1 MQDDYLST
9 AQSPTNFSTYEACS
23 DDLYPTL
30 AAFSSTYHRIHVFLS
45 LILCIFGIC
54 LNALNVVVLCQKR
67 MRNSNNLLLS
77 SLAIS
82 DGMVM
87 LIYIIYDLGFRLVA
101 RLENGMTKEYA
112 HLLLVC
118 IVGQNLFHTFSTWI
132 IVVLAAYR
140 LLYIH
145 AGPQARVVC
154 APLRVWL
161 AIAMVALVSMVL
173 TIPLAFAHE
182 VTQYRKPNCDGLKL
196 YEVDYVDNT
205 VLQTILFY
213 NSALLVKA
221 SPILLMWILSIILI
235 KKIRET
241 QMIRRRLLPLE
252 TMRSSTTLSSPST
265 GCSVEEHRIQKLRWF
280 FFKSCGGFDNCRQ
293 SAQPTKMLL
302 AVALM
307 YILTYLPQSVMLI
320 LNRYMGRCFQVQV
333 YERLGDMMDLMTLS
347 NNGIT
352 FIIYCAMS
360 AQFRDTF
367 MALLTSGRRKL
378 SHL

>member
-1 MQDDYLST
+1 
-9 AQSPTNFSTYEACS
+9 
-23 DDLYPTL
+23 
-30 AAFSSTYHRIHVFLS
+30 
-45 LILCIFGIC
+45 
-54 LNALNVVVLCQKR
+54 
-67 MRNSNNLLLS
+67 MRNSNNLLLT

-154 APLRVWL
+154 TPLRVWL

-182 VTQYRKPNCDGLKL
+182 VTHYRKPKWDGLKL

-221 SPILLMWILSIILI
+221 VPILLMWILSIILI

-241 QMIRRRLLPLE
+241 QIIRRRLLPLE
-252 TMRSSTTLSSPST
+252 TLRSSTTLSSPST
-265 GCSVEEHRIQKLRWF
+265 GCSVEERRIQKLRWF
-280 FFKSCGGFDNCRQ
+280 FFKSCGGFDSCRQ

-320 LNRYMGRCFQVQV
+320 LNRYMGRCFQEQV

-352 FIIYCAMS
+352 FVIYCAMS

-367 MALLTSGRRKL
+367 MALLTSGRRK
-378 SHL
+378 

>member
-1 MQDDYLST
+1 MR
-9 AQSPTNFSTYEACS
+9 
-23 DDLYPTL
+23 
-30 AAFSSTYHRIHVFLS
+30 SS
-45 LILCIFGIC
+45 
-54 LNALNVVVLCQKR
+54 
-67 MRNSNNLLLS
+67 NSLLLS

-87 LIYIIYDLGFRLVA
+87 VIYIIYDLGFRLVA

-132 IVVLAAYR
+132 IVVLAAYVFSTYTQGLR
-140 LLYIH
+140 QELCALLCVFGSPSPWSHSYPWFLLFLLSLLMRH
-145 AGPQARVVC
+145 
-154 APLRVWL
+154 
-161 AIAMVALVSMVL
+161 
-173 TIPLAFAHE
+173 
-182 VTQYRKPNCDGLKL
+182 YRKPNCEDLKL

-221 SPILLMWILSIILI
+221 IPILLMWILSIILI
-235 KKIRET
+235 KKIRKT
-241 QMIRRRLLPLE
+241 QTVRRRLLPLE
-252 TMRSSTTLSSPST
+252 TLRSSTTLSEPTT
-265 GCSVEEHRIQKLRWF
+265 GCTVEDHKIQKLRWF
-280 FFKSCGGFDNCRQ
+280 FFKSCGRFDSYRQ
-293 SAQPTKMLL
+293 STQPTKMLL

-352 FIIYCAMS
+352 FVIYCAMS
-360 AQFRDTF
+360 TQFRHTF
-367 MALLTSGRRKL
+367 MTLLASGRRML
-378 SHL
+378 SHV